1 MLVFI
6 SGTSGGGISNY
17 FLNRILEKEN
27 EGGFLSWAISFLEV
41 IIGTKWLWVIDLF
54 IYKGFSLNFVLLV
67 ICYFG
72 ISTLFSILFVFKLF
86 SSLFFILIEIKLI
99 QLNIQYS
106 MQVYL
111 LKFHIIKGRYDD
123 YKIATRIRLYIAILS
138 QPYFLYLQYEHEW
151 SLHSRWRFS
160 HMALISWLTSIS
172 HHNITF
178 SR

>member
-86 SSLFFILIEIKLI
+86 SSLFFIWILPTSEWTFLSCVCICGIK
-99 QLNIQYS
+99 
-106 MQVYL
+106 
-111 LKFHIIKGRYDD
+111 D
-123 YKIATRIRLYIAILS
+123 LS
-138 QPYFLYLQYEHEW
+138 ITYFSLWTVPLSSGFTLRASSRSYLQTGENYYEFI
-151 SLHSRWRFS
+151 SGVDLFS
-160 HMALISWLTSIS
+160 KFLK
-172 HHNITF
+172 
-178 SR
+178 